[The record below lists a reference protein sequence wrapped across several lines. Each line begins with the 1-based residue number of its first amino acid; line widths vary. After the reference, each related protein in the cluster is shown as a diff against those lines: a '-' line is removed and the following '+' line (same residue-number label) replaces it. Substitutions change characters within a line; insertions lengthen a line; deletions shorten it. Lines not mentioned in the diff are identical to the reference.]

1 MDKGKQFREEDKEQ
15 DFESDDD
22 DLIISPAKNLFNTKA
37 GNQNDQ
43 FNYSLSN
50 EDDKNNEKVLEK
62 KKRKNKKKKRK
73 RKEKKIMQQQQ
84 LQMDELWH

>member
-1 MDKGKQFREEDKEQ
+1 MMEEGKDEQ

-22 DLIISPAKNLFNTKA
+22 DLIISPAKNLFN
-37 GNQNDQ
+37 NQNDQ

-84 LQMDELWH
+84 IQMDEIWQQKL

>member
-1 MDKGKQFREEDKEQ
+1 MLMEGKNKQQFTDEDKEQ

-22 DLIISPAKNLFNTKA
+22 DLIISPAKNLFSQTGMLK
-37 GNQNDQ
+37 DSYS
-43 FNYSLSN
+43 YSLSN
-50 EDDKNNEKVLEK
+50 EDDRNTEKMLEK

-84 LQMDELWH
+84 T